1 MTRANEDLKDGR
13 ERLRLQNESLNNVVA
28 RKERLLQEML
38 ERARKAEDENKELKA
53 QLKVDSAQQKK
64 TLKEMQTA
72 LAESTALSEKSQ
84 REYIT
89 LKDAVKGLQDGW
101 QADVDSLGSQLKDR
115 EETWKK
121 EVCCHLMLAYLC

>member
-1 MTRANEDLKDGR
+1 LTRANEDLKDGR

-38 ERARKAEDENKELKA
+38 ERARKAEDENKELRAQIKA
-53 QLKVDSAQQKK
+53 DSAQQKK

-72 LAESTALSEKSQ
+72 LTESTALSEKSQ

-101 QADVDSLGSQLKDR
+101 QADVDSLRSQLKDR
-115 EETWKK
+115 EESWKK
-121 EVCCHLMLAYLC
+121 EVCYHLLMVCSC